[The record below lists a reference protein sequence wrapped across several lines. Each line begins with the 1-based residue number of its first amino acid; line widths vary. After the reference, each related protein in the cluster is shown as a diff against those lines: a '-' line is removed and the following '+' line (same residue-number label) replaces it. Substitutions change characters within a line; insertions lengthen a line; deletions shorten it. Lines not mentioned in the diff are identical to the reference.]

1 MAKRKKETLILSKIC
16 NELRTKGELSS
27 KESLNSVKLFRK
39 RYDDAINLVDE
50 NCIKKYIFKP
60 SRRILW
66 VVEGRKKEYQI
77 FPETNFCSCD
87 DYYFRVMK
95 FEKDLCYHLIAQKI
109 AEALSKYQKME
120 MSDSDYASITK
131 KFRPEREV

>member
-1 MAKRKKETLILSKIC
+1 MAIRKKETLMLSQIC
-16 NELRTKGELSS
+16 DELRTKGELSS
-27 KESLNSVKLFRK
+27 KESLKSLKHFRK
-39 RYDDAINLVDE
+39 RYDNAINLVDKKR
-50 NCIKKYIFKP
+50 IKKYIFKP

-95 FEKDLCYHLIAQKI
+95 FEKDLCYHLVAQNI
-109 AEALSKYQKME
+109 AEALDKFITIE
-120 MSDSDYASITK
+120 MSDSEYASITK

>member
-1 MAKRKKETLILSKIC
+1 MAIRKKETLMLSKIC
-16 NELRTKGELSS
+16 DELRTKGELSS
-27 KESLNSVKLFRK
+27 KASLRSVKHFRK
-39 RYDDAINLVDE
+39 RYDDAINLVDV

-60 SRRILW
+60 SRRIIW

-95 FEKDLCYHLIAQKI
+95 FEKDLCYHLVAQKI
-109 AEALSKYQKME
+109 AEALNKYQKME
-120 MSDSDYASITK
+120 MSDSDYASITR

>member
-66 VVEGRKKEYQI
+66 VVEGRKKAYQI

-120 MSDSDYASITK
+120 MSDSDYTSITK
-131 KFRPEREV
+131 EFRPEREV